1 MKFEDVRHLVL
12 RGLGEYSDEYYKEF
26 HELEEDMDFFN
37 LYLQRNKKCDTFHYT
52 IIPCENFVAFPAFI
66 DIYKQYGYGY
76 LEETYTIFKALKL
89 IVLDVYNETNKF
101 TPDEI
106 RNFVDYF
113 KKELELDVVHYVYCF
128 VGCSHGTAATVAKIQ
143 SIIEGDDENG
153 TDQQGES

>member
-12 RGLGEYSDEYYKEF
+12 RKMGESGNEYYKEF
-26 HELEEDMDFFN
+26 QALEEDMDFFN
-37 LYLQRNKKCDTFHYT
+37 LYLHRNKKCDTFHYK
-52 IIPCENFVAFPAFI
+52 IIPCENFVAFSAFI

-101 TPDEI
+101 TADEI

-113 KKELELDVVHYVYCF
+113 KKELELDVVDYVYCF
-128 VGCSHGTAATVAKIQ
+128 IGCSRGTAGTVSKLQ
-143 SIIEGDDENG
+143 EIIEERN
-153 TDQQGES
+153 ES